1 MITNE
6 NIKTFKD
13 YGFVLTRVGMDKK
26 PETPDGTWKYDWT
39 DEELLLSK
47 RIGAYHKE
55 SNIVDVDFDD
65 KDFIAHKFIDML
77 PPTLTIGKK
86 VKGKL
91 IPTHKIY
98 KCNKDVKGYSFP
110 KTVGKGGKIIE
121 LLTSTQTIIAG
132 VDRVIINNIEPMSMD
147 IADLNMHCRLIA
159 AFSELYKHIPEGGKG
174 LRNDFYLRLGGA
186 LAKETDVPMDLR
198 LGYVEK
204 LCDLTGDLEVKN
216 RKSRIEYQQQQHDNN
231 IETVLGIKSL
241 SEFLGTNLKAFDEI
255 KRVEEKTKAQG
266 LEILNGNEFTLYNF
280 PEPEYLLNPIIAKQQ
295 IRQVFA
301 KAGTGKTLYCMH
313 EAAAVASGEDFL
325 HYKNKDK
332 KKTPVL
338 YVEGEMDSASIKKR
352 LHAIEDSY
360 EMQGKKLNKNYLFF
374 ATLAIQKNM
383 HFESLTN
390 EVGRLNVEITAKK
403 IEEQTGIKPI
413 IYLDNIT
420 ALTVMQEKEGA
431 EWVVMM
437 QWLSKLRNKG
447 YHVTFL
453 HHPTKTG
460 ETASGSNIKE
470 RSIDIDMKLVT
481 PDEKTLIEEYEE
493 DHTQMTIEFLKWR
506 EHMNTFHSKKRTA
519 IINRTTGRWLVF
531 PQLTKTQRKI
541 YNELLSGKLPQA
553 IINPEKEGMSK
564 ANVYK
569 TVKILKLEGLYEEPK
584 SNY

>member
-1 MITNE
+1 
-6 NIKTFKD
+6 
-13 YGFVLTRVGMDKK
+13 
-26 PETPDGTWKYDWT
+26 
-39 DEELLLSK
+39 
-47 RIGAYHKE
+47 
-55 SNIVDVDFDD
+55 
-65 KDFIAHKFIDML
+65 
-77 PPTLTIGKK
+77 
-86 VKGKL
+86 
-91 IPTHKIY
+91 
-98 KCNKDVKGYSFP
+98 
-110 KTVGKGGKIIE
+110 
-121 LLTSTQTIIAG
+121 
-132 VDRVIINNIEPMSMD
+132 
-147 IADLNMHCRLIA
+147 
-159 AFSELYKHIPEGGKG
+159 
-174 LRNDFYLRLGGA
+174 
-186 LAKETDVPMDLR
+186 
-198 LGYVEK
+198 
-204 LCDLTGDLEVKN
+204 
-216 RKSRIEYQQQQHDNN
+216 
-231 IETVLGIKSL
+231 
-241 SEFLGTNLKAFDEI
+241 
-255 KRVEEKTKAQG
+255 
-266 LEILNGNEFTLYNF
+266 
-280 PEPEYLLNPIIAKQQ
+280 LLNPIIAKQQ

-360 EMQGKKLNKNYLFF
+360 EMQGKQLNKNYLFF

-383 HFESLTN
+383 HFESLTH

-403 IEEQTGIKPI
+403 IEEKTGIKPI